1 MLFYTGLAVQVECR
15 VWDAR
20 RDLALGRIVAVEA
33 PLPPPPSPP
42 STTTNNNEEGESI
55 PTFSFIPI
63 STTVKKGTSIICI
76 GQPGADDLESA
87 SSRKTKYNL
96 LEISRGT
103 YRGIVAGADPND
115 NSEIGT
121 LMHDAWTYW
130 GHSGAPLVRS
140 SDGMLVGLH
149 SSWDEGTGMR
159 RGVPGVA
166 IGGFLGGL
174 VEMGLRIEGGEKG
187 QGEGLKRVGGE
198 GGGGLSG

>member
-15 VWDAR
+15 VWDAK

-33 PLPPPPSPP
+33 LAPPPTPSPPPPTP
-42 STTTNNNEEGESI
+42 TTNAGGESI

-63 STTVKKGTSIICI
+63 STTVKKGTQIICI

-87 SSRKTKYNL
+87 SRRKTKYNL
-96 LEISRGT
+96 LEISHGT
-103 YRGIVAGADPND
+103 YRGMVHGADPND

-140 SDGMLVGLH
+140 SDGALVGLH

-166 IGGFLGGL
+166 IGGFWRSWWRWG
-174 VEMGLRIEGGEKG
+174 
-187 QGEGLKRVGGE
+187 
-198 GGGGLSG
+198 

>member
-1 MLFYTGLAVQVECR
+1 MQVECR
-15 VWDAR
+15 VWDAK

-33 PLPPPPSPP
+33 LAPPPTAPPPPSM
-42 STTTNNNEEGESI
+42 TINNNEGGESI
-55 PTFSFIPI
+55 PTFSFIPV

-96 LEISRGT
+96 LEISHGT
-103 YRGIVAGADPND
+103 YRGMVHGADPND

-130 GHSGAPLVRS
+130 GHSGAPLVRD
-140 SDGMLVGLH
+140 SDGALVGLH

-174 VEMGLRIEGGEKG
+174 EGLVEMGLRIEGGEKG
-187 QGEGLKRVGGE
+187 QGEGLKRVGG
-198 GGGGLSG
+198 GGGFGLG